1 MMNTFKAHIYAA
13 DRVFFE
19 GDCESMI
26 VPTEDGQYGIWA
38 GHSNVISAVVPGIM
52 TFRVP
57 GKKDEIA
64 AVSSGLVKIEN
75 NDVLLLVDSAE
86 HPEDI
91 DIKRAQHAADA
102 AKEAEE
108 CVITAYLVMV
118 CINKTCAVVYIICE
132 LGLLLNANNVA
143 V

>member
-26 VPTEDGQYGIWA
+26 VPTEDGQQGIWA

-102 AKEAEE
+102 AKEALLQKQSIREYHMAQLTLSRA
-108 CVITAYLVMV
+108 ITRLRVK
-118 CINKTCAVVYIICE
+118 NSK
-132 LGLLLNANNVA
+132 
-143 V
+143 

>member
-1 MMNTFKAHIYAA
+1 MNTFKAHIYAA

-102 AKEAEE
+102 AKEA
-108 CVITAYLVMV
+108 
-118 CINKTCAVVYIICE
+118 
-132 LGLLLNANNVA
+132 LLQKQSIREYHMAQLTLSRAIA
-143 V
+143 RLRAKGGTEK